1 MAMIAAEVKRLCSM
15 SKEEI
20 HNWYWQMEDVLIHNH
35 NRLMNLYLTDENS
48 QAFIEFLHH
57 RVRNP

>member
-1 MAMIAAEVKRLCSM
+1 M

-35 NRLMNLYLTDENS
+35 NRLMNLYLTDEHS
-48 QAFIEFLHH
+48 QGFIEYLHH